1 MFGWQQPSA
10 KEAWIVDEH
19 LTQEAAGQAVRL
31 IETSRILIAEEYA
44 EGRVREFM
52 VLQRTM
58 SIQMRADGYEEPLR
72 ERERPHRTLA
82 WAVRVARRHQPITM
96 REH

>member
-1 MFGWQQPSA
+1 M
-10 KEAWIVDEH
+10 DEH
-19 LTQEAAGQAVRL
+19 LTQEAAGQPVRL
-31 IETSRILIAEEYA
+31 IETLADLEEAEEYA

-58 SIQMRADGYEEPLR
+58 SIQMRADGYEGVFR
-72 ERERPHRTLA
+72 ERERLYRTLA

-96 REH
+96 RER